1 MDAAGHS
8 SSSVTDLCKS
18 PTKTWIILVTHVV
31 RNEHSI
37 IIPPFE
43 DPAQL

>member
-8 SSSVTDLCKS
+8 SSSATDLCKS
-18 PTKTWIILVTHVV
+18 PIWITLVTHVV

-43 DPAQL
+43 DAAQL